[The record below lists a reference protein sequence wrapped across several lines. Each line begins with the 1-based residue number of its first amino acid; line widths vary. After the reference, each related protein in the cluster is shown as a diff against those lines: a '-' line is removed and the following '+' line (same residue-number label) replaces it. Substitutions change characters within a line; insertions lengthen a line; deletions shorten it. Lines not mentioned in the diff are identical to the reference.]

1 MSGPDIVMASPA
13 VPRWRAVVARA
24 ARDGTRIGILPAAA
38 ATVLVLIMLSALL
51 APLLAGYDPSDIDPV
66 SRLMPPDADHWFGTD
81 GLGRDVFARTLY
93 GGRVSLLVG
102 IGVSV
107 ITTLFGLAIGMFAG
121 FSRIADAIV
130 MRIMDG
136 LMAIP
141 GILLA
146 AALMTVS
153 RPGVVTV
160 IVAISVP
167 EVPRMVRLVRS
178 MVLSLRE
185 QTYIEAATLSGARLP
200 RLLLRHVL
208 PNVLAPIVVQA
219 TFSFAVAIL
228 LESYLSLLGAGIP
241 PAVPSWG
248 NIITD
253 AATTVRIAFWAIGW
267 PGLFVALTVLSI
279 NILGD
284 RLRDYLD
291 PRFVGKMRD

>member
-1 MSGPDIVMASPA
+1 MSGVTAAASDGRERPA
-13 VPRWRAVVARA
+13 SLRRAVRA
-24 ARDGTRIGILPAAA
+24 GKRIGLLPGAALAVLAIIL
-38 ATVLVLIMLSALL
+38 LSALL
-51 APLLAGYDPSDIDPV
+51 APLLAGHDPQELDPV

-102 IGVSV
+102 SGVAV
-107 ITTLFGLAIGMFAG
+107 ATTFFGLLIGMIAG
-121 FSRIADAIV
+121 FLRLADSII
-130 MRIMDG
+130 MRVMDG

-146 AALMTVS
+146 AALLAVS
-153 RPGVVTV
+153 RPGLLTV
-160 IVAISVP
+160 MVAISVP
-167 EVPRMVRLVRS
+167 EIPRMVRLVRS
-178 MVLSLRE
+178 LVLSLRE
-185 QTYIEAATLSGARLP
+185 ETYIEAAILGGARLP
-200 RLLLRHVL
+200 RLLGRHIL
-208 PNVLAPIVVQA
+208 PNILPPTVVQA
-219 TFSFAVAIL
+219 TFSFAMAIL

-267 PGLFVALTVLSI
+267 PGLFVAATVLCV

-284 RLRDYLD
+284 RLRDHLD
-291 PRFVGKMRD
+291 PRLAGTGRR